1 MEQWQDA
8 ASQQVRQLSSR
19 LNEMVTRGLD
29 VLRTELG
36 VDLGLKPEL
45 IPPWALLLAACSGL
59 VLMVVLWAS
68 LFRAL
73 FKKRPVPNPS
83 DEVNELKR
91 GLAKPVKSEEPKKK
105 KKKAEK
111 KAQPNG
117 RAVAESQEE
126 AIVPDERVP
135 HHQPPPPETKTDKA
149 AEASVS
155 SSPVNRH
162 GPQVKKSKKKAKQVA
177 KETKSGTADGKEP
190 EEGTWETKVS
200 NKEKREQRKKDKNSS
215 DGSASPGG
223 GDSLA
228 SAPPE
233 QTKVSAAP
241 APAPS
246 QKKKKGE
253 SKQKAEKV
261 DTAVPQ
267 VTTNSSET
275 PAVVSA
281 AVTKRAVKV
290 PSHNVTP
297 KMVPWTGNR
306 EPPSLWGGD
315 IDESWTV
322 IDRGMQPADLGLVS
336 FSKLGVASES
346 QPVNDLTWL
355 SQPRVDDEWSGINGG
370 AVDPSSDWNAP
381 SEAWGNYEEPT
392 LLQPPLVKEQTNHEQ
407 DNDED
412 KDNGDNSADGAAK
425 TKKKKKKKK
434 KAAEEGGVSGQGD
447 VPEKKEEPAAP
458 VKKQPPSAQEK
469 NATVQHVKAAVE
481 AKAERPVKE
490 HISQKPAVTQ
500 VPQKPTDGEPTAKQ
514 NNCPAPVQQKKAEES
529 QPPKPA
535 KKKKVRRET

>member
-336 FSKLGVASES
+336 FSKLGVAS
-346 QPVNDLTWL
+346 D
-355 SQPRVDDEWSGINGG
+355 GG